1 MRHGLP
7 QPTSPPY
14 ARGHAADQQRIIAY
28 LYPVKEVPRQ
38 DETLTRFLR
47 SLAVR
52 FRLLY
57 HRSRGLFIPIPEG
70 INFFILQ
77 PCGGKI

>member
-1 MRHGLP
+1 MRHGLSK
-7 QPTSPPY
+7 PTRPPY

-28 LYPVKEVPRQ
+28 LYPVKEVSRQ
-38 DETLTRFLR
+38 DDTLTRLLR
-47 SLAVR
+47 SLAFR

-57 HRSRGLFIPIPEG
+57 QRSRGLFIPIPEG

-77 PCGGKI
+77 PFGGKI